1 MLRFTQALNVA
12 VAGLLVVPAVTLQGD
27 AAGTLRESLERTL
40 AALET
45 LAGIERHLQEGA
57 SEAVALAVQHTEP
70 PLELDAGDPG
80 SRDRLLEALRADVG
94 QLEAALER
102 AERESGAGSDG
113 SPGHSTPPSDPAGIT
128 TGLDDGLR
136 ELLASERCAPRSLR
150 FTAPPPQA
158 QASEPA
164 HEKLALEEQGFT
176 ADPLRLAQAYYRK
189 GQFEAAAQMLEQQ
202 AGLEALYWKARCLEK
217 LGRHEEAFAA
227 YTAVSEAPDAGT
239 LRARALED
247 IEFLKWSLE
256 FRRQAEERR

>member
-57 SEAVALAVQHTEP
+57 SEAVTLAVQHTEP

-102 AERESGAGSDG
+102 AERDGGAGSDG
-113 SPGHSTPPSDPAGIT
+113 SPGHSAPVSEPAGIT

-150 FTAPPPQA
+150 LAAPPQA
-158 QASEPA
+158 KASEPPR
-164 HEKLALEEQGFT
+164 EKLAIEEQGFT

-217 LGRHEEAFAA
+217 LGRHGEALAA
-227 YTAVSEAPDAGT
+227 YTAVSEAPDAGA
-239 LRARALED
+239 LQARALED